1 MAIDSQGSAQ
11 QIIVQLE
18 TLERILEQ
26 EFIALKDQ
34 DMDSFDR
41 LQPRK
46 IAVMEMLSAEGLI
59 ESVTKPKAEDNPD
72 DKLDESF
79 SSIKLKIDHC
89 HELHRRNEIL
99 INRKL
104 EAVKGALAS
113 LREGSAVDDIEVYT
127 KSGGLA
133 KSRVGKPIKKT

>member
-1 MAIDSQGSAQ
+1 MTKDAPDQSNQVS
-11 QIIVQLE
+11 VQLE

-26 EFIALKDQ
+26 EFSALKQQ

-46 IAVMEMLSAEGLI
+46 IAIMEMLGADGVI
-59 ESVTKPKAEDNPD
+59 ESINASNTSGKSQSHQEEV
-72 DKLDESF
+72 
-79 SSIKLKIDHC
+79 SSIKILIDRC

-113 LREGSAVDDIEVYT
+113 LREGSATDDVEVYT
-127 KSGGLA
+127 KAGGLA
-133 KSRVGKPIKKT
+133 KPRYNTPIKKT

>member
-1 MAIDSQGSAQ
+1 MTKDAPDQSKQVSI
-11 QIIVQLE
+11 QLE

-26 EFIALKDQ
+26 EFSALKEQ

-46 IAVMEMLSAEGLI
+46 IAIMEMLGADGVI
-59 ESVTKPKAEDNPD
+59 ESIN
-72 DKLDESF
+72 ESNTSGKSKSHQEEI
-79 SSIKLKIDHC
+79 SSIKILIDRC

-113 LREGSAVDDIEVYT
+113 LREGSATDDVEVYT
-127 KSGGLA
+127 KAGGLA
-133 KSRVGKPIKKT
+133 KPKYNTPIKKT

>member
-1 MAIDSQGSAQ
+1 MAKDAPDQST
-11 QIIVQLE
+11 QISIQLE
-18 TLERILEQ
+18 TLEKILEQ
-26 EFIALKDQ
+26 EFSALKQQ

-46 IAVMEMLSAEGLI
+46 IAIMEALGADGVI
-59 ESVTKPKAEDNPD
+59 ESITASDTSEKSQSSREEV
-72 DKLDESF
+72 
-79 SSIKLKIDHC
+79 SSIKILIDRC

-113 LREGSAVDDIEVYT
+113 LREGSATDDVEVYT
-127 KSGGLA
+127 KAGGLA
-133 KSRVGKPIKKT
+133 KPKYNTPIKKT